1 MSVASRTSFFLVQEK
16 NSGFLTQ
23 KETRSAGYGHSGFL
37 TQKEIHMATVL
48 EIEGQIQK
56 SAGKKQ
62 NSIRAK
68 MLF

>member
-1 MSVASRTSFFLVQEK
+1 VQEK

-23 KETRSAGYGHSGFL
+23 KETRLAGYGHSGFL
-37 TQKEIHMATVL
+37 TQKEIHVATVIF
-48 EIEGQIQK
+48 EILGQIQK
-56 SAGKKQ
+56 SAGKEQ